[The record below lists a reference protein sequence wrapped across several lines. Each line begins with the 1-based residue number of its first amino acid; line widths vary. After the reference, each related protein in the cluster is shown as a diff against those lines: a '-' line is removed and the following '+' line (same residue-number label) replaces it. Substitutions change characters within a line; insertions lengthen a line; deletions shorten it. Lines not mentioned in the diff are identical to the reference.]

1 MSLTKD
7 DVLHIAKL
15 SRITLTDPE
24 VEKFKEQLS
33 AILGYIEKL
42 NELDTSGV
50 EPTINTTG
58 IIDRM
63 REDKAESSF
72 TQEEALSNSK
82 VNHNG
87 FFAVPN
93 VFDN

>member
-1 MSLTKD
+1 MSLTRE
-7 DVLHIAKL
+7 DVLHISKL
-15 SRITLTDPE
+15 SRISLTDAE
-24 VEKFKEQLS
+24 VEKFQVQLS
-33 AILGYIEKL
+33 AIIGYIDQL
-42 NELDTSGV
+42 NEVDTTGI

-63 REDKAESSF
+63 REDLQKASF

-82 VNHNG
+82 DTHNG

>member
-1 MSLTKD
+1 MSLTRE

-15 SRITLTDPE
+15 SRISLADAE
-24 VEKFKEQLS
+24 VEKFKVQLS
-33 AILGYIEKL
+33 AILGYINQLYEV
-42 NELDTSGV
+42 DTTGI

-58 IIDRM
+58 IIDRL
-63 REDKAESSF
+63 REDIEKPSF
-72 TQEEALSNSK
+72 TQDEALKNSK
-82 VNHNG
+82 DTHNG